1 MVETEVKER
10 NNIHNIQI
18 WWVRSLNVDLTIW
31 SHNYEKVH
39 FSPLKIIFGRLSF
52 CFWFVWLLLFL
63 YRKLRMMSVR
73 SWQDWTLRELE
84 LLHTRSHTNTGSDN
98 CFLFSKIS
106 EPELKTSKPRSLTKL
121 TLDPARTQ
129 NEEPFKP
136 FKYRE
141 IFYMVFIWKH
151 YKRETGWIKYEL
163 LM

>member
-1 MVETEVKER
+1 M
-10 NNIHNIQI
+10 
-18 WWVRSLNVDLTIW
+18 RSLNVDLTIW

-52 CFWFVWLLLFL
+52 CFWFVWLLLFFIENWEWCQFGL
-63 YRKLRMMSVR
+63 GKIEPWGNWNYF
-73 SWQDWTLRELE
+73 THEA
-84 LLHTRSHTNTGSDN
+84 TRIQGQIIV
-98 CFLFSKIS
+98 FLFSKIS